1 MDTYTKIAQAVK
13 AIVGSQKASLFTA
26 TVKSVDDT
34 VCTVDVGG
42 MELTDVRLRSVVNN
56 DQGRILVT
64 PKVGSTVLIG
74 DLSNGACR
82 DLAVLGFS
90 EAEKAEVVIGDS
102 SVTVESGKVELNGG
116 QNDGLVKINALTDKL
131 NALVDWCAGHTHGGV
146 VTAVS
151 GGSGSPAVGTPGNTS
166 APTSQPDKFDKK
178 NYEDTKITH

>member
-74 DLSNGACR
+74 DLSNGAFT
-82 DLAVLGFS
+82 DLAVLRF
-90 EAEKAEVVIGDS
+90 AEVD
-102 SVTVESGKVELNGG
+102 KVEVTIDSKSLVLDKNGVVV
-116 QNDGLVKINALTDKL
+116 NDGSIGCVKADKMVEWMMKVYSDLQMLVGLLSTSP
-131 NALVDWCAGHTHGGV
+131 
-146 VTAVS
+146 VTGNGASLAITFEPTTPQPQVS
-151 GGSGSPAVGTPGNTS
+151 DFADD
-166 APTSQPDKFDKK
+166 AFK
-178 NYEDTKITH
+178 H